1 MKEDFHTNISMRQK
15 LLEFLDRTFNYDSR
29 TYLLAVSA
37 RGNTGDGAALESYW
51 KLRVALTYREN
62 DTAVNPYWDGT
73 ELDIA
78 WCRNIIRLVNEAALI
93 DEPPIIEGS
102 PNALALEWVSE
113 IATPLWVS
121 DEARE
126 AAAKNDD
133 EATRVEE
140 HSVRNNSEDPFADLS
155 SK

>member
-1 MKEDFHTNISMRQK
+1 MEEDFHTNTSIREQ
-15 LLEFLDRTFNYDSR
+15 LLKFLDRTFNFDG
-29 TYLLAVSA
+29 TTFLLAVSA
-37 RGNTGDGAALESYW
+37 RESIGDGIALESHW
-51 KLRVALTYREN
+51 RLRVALTYKEN
-62 DTAVNPYWDGT
+62 DTVNPYWDGT
-73 ELDIA
+73 EFDIA
-78 WCRNIIRLVNEAALI
+78 WGRDNILLLDEVVLTN
-93 DEPPIIEGS
+93 EPPIIEGS

-133 EATRVEE
+133 EATRVEK
-140 HSVRNNSEDPFADLS
+140 HSARNNSEDPFADFF